1 MPLFSVGEEIGV
13 RPAFTI
19 IFRFHYTNIPGM
31 TDQVDA
37 VTYCEQTCMPKRE
50 ILNESPFLS
59 IIIRNEYFPCP
70 NLLPP
75 ALDDLWPSI
84 LFTPSPPKSKE
95 TIKRPVGVTIM
106 EGV

>member
-1 MPLFSVGEEIGV
+1 MPLFSVGEEISV

-50 ILNESPFLS
+50 ILNESPFL
-59 IIIRNEYFPCP
+59 
-70 NLLPP
+70 LPP

-95 TIKRPVGVTIM
+95 TIKRPVGVTRM

>member
-1 MPLFSVGEEIGV
+1 
-13 RPAFTI
+13 
-19 IFRFHYTNIPGM
+19 M

-95 TIKRPVGVTIM
+95 TIKRPVGVTRM